1 MMRDYKAEY
10 AAYHSRPEQIANRS
24 SRNKARRKM
33 VAAGKAKPGDGK
45 DVDHRDGDPQNNAR
59 SNLSILGRRANRSK
73 K

>member
-1 MMRDYKAEY
+1 MRDYKAEY
-10 AAYHSRPEQIANRS
+10 AAYHSKPDQIANRS

-33 VAAGKAKPGDGK
+33 VADGKAKPGDGK

>member
-1 MMRDYKAEY
+1 
-10 AAYHSRPEQIANRS
+10 
-24 SRNKARRKM
+24 M